1 VEQKI
6 KYAEADSI
14 PLHQPAYD
22 GAITE
27 IERVEGPIKDA
38 PPDDWILTWEEIGTQ
53 TYTASVIEEALT
65 ASLKSRTTCWSCQ

>member
-1 VEQKI
+1 MEQKI

-27 IERVEGPIKDA
+27 IERVDCTTIVCEGDA
-38 PPDDWILTWEEIGTQ
+38 
-53 TYTASVIEEALT
+53 Y
-65 ASLKSRTTCWSCQ
+65 CM